1 MLFTPVQQPI
11 STLARTWLIYASSNT
26 IMLISGKQQSGQLSN
41 GHLENHMVHAS
52 EVLDCILLLGVFDP
66 FCTMD
71 TFGHLVKS

>member
-1 MLFTPVQQPI
+1 
-11 STLARTWLIYASSNT
+11 
-26 IMLISGKQQSGQLSN
+26 MLISGKQQSGQLSN

-71 TFGHLVKS
+71 TFGHLVKSWTPTQSNAFESIKQIIKIF